1 MSGELQTDTKMI
13 CKLQQMIC
21 CLIGQQ
27 GECLCLATVRMTFS
41 QELAAVQAVGVGTS
55 MLKMA
60 GDTLRASTAIGAVFI
75 RKHSA
80 GIRLRL
86 SGRSRSGS
94 ARLQGGLREIFRAN
108 LGYSVLAREL
118 SEVAEL
124 SPWLSRTDLPGSTS
138 RS

>member
-1 MSGELQTDTKMI
+1 
-13 CKLQQMIC
+13 
-21 CLIGQQ
+21 
-27 GECLCLATVRMTFS
+27 MTFS

-124 SPWLSRTDLPGSTS
+124 GPWLSRTDLPGSTS